1 MRLPRAEVTT
11 QVIVG
16 SHGIRGIASCHGEN
30 VPLSYPAEWK
40 FEGVG
45 FPMPGQAQSEFFDLL
60 IQIADG
66 SQSVIEVFQTK
77 FGGNGSST
85 SLGWARSDLDVAMS
99 SRSINAALFIDSL
112 WASIEWAQNAGLKTP
127 APRVLNAVLRKHDV
141 PLSIEPPSLVL
152 TKPDAVI
159 LDAGA
164 SAIAAQEGAP
174 LAPVFVL
181 GEQIGSGGYGVV
193 YKAVRSTAVGDFE
206 YALKVLDPS
215 PFVDDY
221 ENALKRFQR
230 ETKALQSL
238 QHRAIVQHFEAGVT
252 LDRKPY
258 VAMPLIVGSDL
269 RVAASR
275 MDARA
280 IVEMFVEITGG
291 LAYAHSHGVL
301 HRDLKPTNVLV
312 RDSDAQPIIVD
323 FGSAYLLDLLDSD
336 SLTNR
341 VVGTIGYIPIEVLNN
356 PKLRSPL
363 QDVYACGIMLYEC
376 LAGRTPDPTD
386 YLPLVNIDPTYG
398 ALDQIV
404 VAAIAGAGK
413 RTSSAA
419 ELNAQLTTV
428 WRSA

>member
-1 MRLPRAEVTT
+1 MKTRVPQWSAE
-11 QVIVG
+11 
-16 SHGIRGIASCHGEN
+16 HGEN
-30 VPLSYPAEWK
+30 VSLNYPAEWK

-99 SRSINAALFIDSL
+99 SRCINAALFIDSL
-112 WASIEWAQNAGLKTP
+112 WASIEWAQKADLKTP
-127 APRVLNAVLRKHDV
+127 APRVLNAVLRKHGV
-141 PLSIEPPSLVL
+141 PLSIEPPSLAL

-159 LDAGA
+159 VDAGA
-164 SAIAAQEGAP
+164 SAIAAQEGGK
-174 LAPVFVL
+174 LAPMFVL

-193 YKAVRSTAVGDFE
+193 YKAVRSTAVGEFE

-258 VAMPLIVGSDL
+258 VVMPLIVGSNL

-275 MDARA
+275 MEARA
-280 IVEMFVEITGG
+280 IVGMFVEITGG
-291 LAYAHSHGVL
+291 LAYAHSQGVL

-312 RDSDAQPIIVD
+312 RDSDTQPIIVD

-356 PKLRSPL
+356 PKFARPCRTYTRAGSCCTSASPGERL
-363 QDVYACGIMLYEC
+363 IQ
-376 LAGRTPDPTD
+376 PTMC
-386 YLPLVNIDPTYG
+386 P
-398 ALDQIV
+398 
-404 VAAIAGAGK
+404 
-413 RTSSAA
+413 
-419 ELNAQLTTV
+419 
-428 WRSA
+428 W

>member
-1 MRLPRAEVTT
+1 M
-11 QVIVG
+11 
-16 SHGIRGIASCHGEN
+16 
-30 VPLSYPAEWK
+30 PLNYPAEWK

-193 YKAVRSTAVGDFE
+193 YRAVRSTAVSDFE

-252 LDRKPY
+252 VDRKPY

-386 YLPLVNIDPTYG
+386 YLPLVNIDSTYG
-398 ALDQIV
+398 ALDEIV

-428 WRSA
+428 LAKGLVVSR